1 MRFFK
6 KKADP
11 ISDRA
16 RALNAEIAAL
26 QAQIKKLAA
35 SVEQPHSQ
43 PRPYSSPASTAGTSS
58 HLARANPREPI
69 FEEIDRER
77 LINPNE
83 PPPKPAKEENLGVH
97 RFSVTATWQ
106 RLLSYFRAPPPANP
120 KLLNYLAAGS
130 IQGLRPLRYEKRIA
144 RYRLIFLCVLLLFV
158 LWIIVEWFRSH

>member
-16 RALNAEIAAL
+16 KALNAEIAAL
-26 QAQIKKLAA
+26 EAQIKKLAA
-35 SVEQPHSQ
+35 NVEQAHSQ
-43 PRPYSSPASTAGTSS
+43 PRPASAGLTSS
-58 HLARANPREPI
+58 HLTRANPREPI

-77 LINPNE
+77 LIDPSDSTSR
-83 PPPKPAKEENLGVH
+83 PAKEENLGVH

-106 RLLSYFRAPPPANP
+106 RLLNYFRAPPPANP

-130 IQGLRPLRYEKRIA
+130 IQGLRPLRYEKRVA
-144 RYRLIFLCVLLLFV
+144 RYRLIFLCVCLLFV

>member
-1 MRFFK
+1 MHLFK
-6 KKADP
+6 KKPDP

-16 RALNAEIAAL
+16 KALNAEIAAL
-26 QAQIKKLAA
+26 EAQIKKLAA
-35 SVEQPHSQ
+35 SVQPPSQ
-43 PRPYSSPASTAGTSS
+43 PRLSARLTSS

-77 LINPNE
+77 LIDPSDSTSR
-83 PPPKPAKEENLGVH
+83 PAKEENLGVH
-97 RFSVTATWQ
+97 RFSMAAAWQ
-106 RLLSYFRAPPPANP
+106 RLLNYFRTPPPANP

-144 RYRLIFLCVLLLFV
+144 RYRLIFLCICLLFV